1 MFLHTTPFY
10 AKGGKGV
17 GNDRKPLGDN
27 MTPSHCRNIS
37 KSLWGRV

>member
-1 MFLHTTPFY
+1 MLLHTNRFY

-17 GNDRKPLGDN
+17 GNDRKPLGGN
-27 MTPSHCRNIS
+27 MIPSYCRDSS